1 MLEKL
6 FRLQESGTTVKREIV
21 AGCTTF
27 MTLSYIIFV
36 QPAVLSAAGMDSGA
50 VMAAT
55 CITSAFAMVLMALLA
70 NYPIALAPGMGH
82 NFYFAFTVCL
92 TLGVSWQNALGAVF
106 VAGLLFILL
115 FFIGLREK
123 VMTILP
129 VSLRNAI
136 PAGIGLLIAL
146 VGLEWAGLIVDHPAT
161 HVTLG
166 NLKSSPALLSLFG
179 VIVIAILFALKV
191 RGAILIGILAST
203 VVGLITG
210 MVKFQGV
217 VSAPPSI
224 APAWLALIW
233 SKLSLVV
240 SAPPSI
246 APTFLKLEIPN
257 IFVRPEMIAIIFIF
271 IFLDLFDTVGTLV
284 GVGEQG
290 GFMVDGKLP
299 KARQALLSDA
309 VATSTG
315 ALLGTSTVTSY
326 IESASGISAGGRT
339 GLTNIVTAILM
350 LLALFFRPLIQ
361 MVGAGYPIGE
371 NTFLYPIVA
380 PALIIVGSLMLKN
393 VVSIDWDDA
402 TESIPAFLT
411 LLLMPLTISITEGIA
426 FGFISY
432 SLLKLVTGQGK
443 QVHWLIYLFAVLF
456 VARYIWL
463 V

>member
-1 MLEKL
+1 MIEKL
-6 FRLQESGTTVKREIV
+6 FQLRASGTTLKREIV

-82 NFYFAFTVCL
+82 NFYFTFTVCL
-92 TLGVSWQNALGAVF
+92 TLGISWQIALGAVF
-106 VAGLLFILL
+106 IAGVLFVLLSFV
-115 FFIGLREK
+115 GLREK
-123 VMTILP
+123 VMGILP

-146 VGLEWAGLIVDHPAT
+146 VGLEWAGLIVDSPAT
-161 HVTLG
+161 YVMLG
-166 NLKSSPALLSLFG
+166 DLKSAPALLSVFG
-179 VIVIAILFALKV
+179 LVVIAILFALNV

-203 VVGLITG
+203 VAGLIFG
-210 MVKFQGV
+210 LVKFEGV

-224 APAWLALIW
+224 APTLF
-233 SKLSLVV
+233 KLQ
-240 SAPPSI
+240 
-246 APTFLKLEIPN
+246 IPN
-257 IFVRPEMIAIIFIF
+257 IFVAPELIAIIFIF

-284 GVGEQG
+284 GVGQQAG
-290 GFMVDGKLP
+290 LMVDGKLP
-299 KARQALLSDA
+299 RARQALFTDA

-339 GLTNIVTAILM
+339 GLANIVTAILM
-350 LLALFFRPLIQ
+350 LLALFFSPLIK
-361 MVGAGYPIGE
+361 MVGAGYAGGE
-371 NTFLYPIVA
+371 NMTLYPVIA
-380 PALIIVGSLMLKN
+380 PALIIIGCLMLKN
-393 VVSIDWDDA
+393 VVSINWDDF

-411 LLLMPLTISITEGIA
+411 LLMMPLTISITEGIA

-432 SLLKLVTGQGK
+432 ALLKLVSGRGR

-463 V
+463 VG

>member
-55 CITSAFAMVLMALLA
+55 CITSALAMVLMALLA

-82 NFYFAFTVCL
+82 NFYFTFTVCL

-106 VAGLLFILL
+106 IAGVLFILL
-115 FFIGLREK
+115 FFVGLREK

-161 HVTLG
+161 YVTLG
-166 NLKSSPALLSLFG
+166 DLKSPPALLSLFG
-179 VIVIAILFALKV
+179 VIVIAVLFALKV

-224 APAWLALIW
+224 A
-233 SKLSLVV
+233 S
-240 SAPPSI
+240 
-246 APTFLKLEIPN
+246 TFLQLQIPN
-257 IFVRPEMIAIIFIF
+257 ILVDPKMISVIFIF

-299 KARQALLSDA
+299 RARQALLSDA
-309 VATSTG
+309 VATSAG

-339 GLTNIVTAILM
+339 GLTSIVTAILM
-350 LLALFFRPLIQ
+350 LLALFFNPLIK

-393 VVSIDWDDA
+393 VISIDWDDM

-432 SLLKLVTGQGK
+432 ALLKLVTRQGR

-463 V
+463 I

>member
-166 NLKSSPALLSLFG
+166 NLKSPPALLSLFG

-210 MVKFQGV
+210 MVKFQG
-217 VSAPPSI
+217 
-224 APAWLALIW
+224 
-233 SKLSLVV
+233 VV

-350 LLALFFRPLIQ
+350 LLALFFSPLIQ

>member
-106 VAGLLFILL
+106 VAGVLFILL

-146 VGLEWAGLIVDHPAT
+146 VGLEWAGLIVDHPTT

-166 NLKSSPALLSLFG
+166 DLKSPPALLSLFG

-210 MVKFQGV
+210 MVKFQG
-217 VSAPPSI
+217 
-224 APAWLALIW
+224 
-233 SKLSLVV
+233 VV

-350 LLALFFRPLIQ
+350 LLALFFSPLIQ

>member
-6 FRLQESGTTVKREIV
+6 FHLQESGTTVKREIV

-55 CITSAFAMVLMALLA
+55 CITSAIAMVLMALLA
-70 NYPIALAPGMGH
+70 NYPIGLAPGMGH

-106 VAGLLFILL
+106 IAGVLFILL
-115 FFIGLREK
+115 FFVGLREK

-146 VGLEWAGLIVDHPAT
+146 VGLEWAGLIVGHPAT
-161 HVTLG
+161 YVTLG
-166 NLKSSPALLSLFG
+166 DLKSPPALLSLFG
-179 VIVIAILFALKV
+179 VVVIAILFALKV

-203 VVGLITG
+203 IVGLITG

-224 APAWLALIW
+224 AP
-233 SKLSLVV
+233 
-240 SAPPSI
+240 
-246 APTFLKLEIPN
+246 TFLKLQIPN
-257 IFVRPEMIAIIFIF
+257 ILVDPKMISIICIF

-309 VATSTG
+309 VATSAG

-339 GLTNIVTAILM
+339 GLTSIVTAILM
-350 LLALFFRPLIQ
+350 LLALFFNPLIK
-361 MVGAGYPIGE
+361 MVGAGYATGE

-380 PALIIVGSLMLKN
+380 PALIIIGSLMLKN
-393 VVSIDWDDA
+393 VISIDWDDV

-426 FGFISY
+426 FGFIAY
-432 SLLKLVTGQGK
+432 ALLKLVTHQGK

-463 V
+463 T